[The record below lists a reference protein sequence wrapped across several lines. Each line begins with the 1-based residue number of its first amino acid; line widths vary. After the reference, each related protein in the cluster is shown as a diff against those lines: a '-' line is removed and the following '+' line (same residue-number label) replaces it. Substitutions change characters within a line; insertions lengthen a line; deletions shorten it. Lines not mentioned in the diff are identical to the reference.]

1 MNQNKGDFNKIIKVI
16 FTIGGFGTFM
26 LASNTGREMSQYFG
40 NLAAYGYPILAII
53 YAVCLFSIISTKKV
67 IWVWITFG
75 WIFTKTILEVLLFDL
90 SFDSSI
96 FMKTIISDI
105 ILVFAISGMLF
116 IKKDGKSGWSLLM
129 GK

>member
-26 LASNTGREMSQYFG
+26 LASNTGHEMSQYYG

-105 ILVFAISGMLF
+105 MLVFAISGMLF
-116 IKKDGKSGWSLLM
+116 IKKDGKSGWSILM

>member
-26 LASNTGREMSQYFG
+26 LASNTGREMAQYFG

-105 ILVFAISGMLF
+105 MLVFAISGMLF

>member
-105 ILVFAISGMLF
+105 MLVFAISGMLF

>member
-67 IWVWITFG
+67 IWVFP
-75 WIFTKTILEVLLFDL
+75 VR
-90 SFDSSI
+90 
-96 FMKTIISDI
+96 
-105 ILVFAISGMLF
+105 V
-116 IKKDGKSGWSLLM
+116 
-129 GK
+129 

>member
-105 ILVFAISGMLF
+105 MLVFAISGMLF
-116 IKKDGKSGWSLLM
+116 IKKDGKSGWNLLM

>member
-105 ILVFAISGMLF
+105 MLVFAISGMLF
-116 IKKDGKSGWSLLM
+116 IKKDGKSGLNLLM

>member
-40 NLAAYGYPILAII
+40 NLATYGYPILAII

-105 ILVFAISGMLF
+105 MLVFAISGMLF
-116 IKKDGKSGWSLLM
+116 IKKDGKSGWSILM

>member
-26 LASNTGREMSQYFG
+26 FASNTGREMSQYYG

-53 YAVCLFSIISTKKV
+53 YAVCLFSILSTKKV

-75 WIFTKTILEVLLFDL
+75 WIFTKTILEALLFDL
-90 SFDSSI
+90 SFDSSV
-96 FMKTIISDI
+96 FMKTVISDI
-105 ILVFAISGMLF
+105 MLVFVISGLLL
-116 IKKDGKSGWSLLM
+116 IKKDGKSGWNILM
-129 GK
+129 NK